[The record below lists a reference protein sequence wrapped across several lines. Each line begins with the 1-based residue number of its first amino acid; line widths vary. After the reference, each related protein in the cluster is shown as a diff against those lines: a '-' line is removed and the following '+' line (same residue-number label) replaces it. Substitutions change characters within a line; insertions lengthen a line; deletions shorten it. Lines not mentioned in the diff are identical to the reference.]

1 MAATEARA
9 NQYRIEFEN
18 AMAILKENER
28 MGPLHRQLTQ
38 IIYHRVM
45 FESGLT
51 DSMVK
56 IIHKV
61 NREEKRNPKKLF
73 IIIKCPTNK
82 RADIST
88 QTTSDDYVIYNE
100 DYKPCLTYTSQ

>member
-1 MAATEARA
+1 MPKVKSSRT
-9 NQYRIEFEN
+9 QQTMKYRRK
-18 AMAILKENER
+18 ILDKNFFYIPER
-28 MGPLHRQLTQ
+28 
-38 IIYHRVM
+38 YHRVM
-45 FESGLT
+45 FESGLI